1 MTKKPSA
8 LPRQAASPVLGDRR
22 KLPDRRQLAA
32 GQASP
37 FPDPVLQRELRA
49 LLHAF
54 SRTVSSSLK
63 LANGLDAF
71 CEGANRLFSADR
83 TSVWLHDRHAREM
96 VLEASSDEPYLAQRR
111 RVSTEDLVAP
121 AAMALRHDRAEI
133 VATLTHDNDRFSA
146 VVTVPLKGRRRALGT
161 LVFESI
167 RVDTGTEL
175 DLLDRLDET
184 GRQLAAAIENVQ
196 LLEGVLRSHRE
207 LENTFNSIRDLV
219 AVTDRRGRIVRT
231 NLALAERLGTTR
243 DEIINRPM
251 TEVVGPAIAR
261 LANGLELDA
270 NGEENAGVTEELQDP
285 VLNGTFSVMVSRLL
299 GASREGLGH
308 VLVAREIT
316 PRAQL
321 EAERAQLQ
329 SRLSQSE
336 RLAALGQLVA
346 GIAHELN
353 NPLQGVLGHL
363 ELLRATRG
371 LAPAL
376 RRDVRVVYR
385 EADRAAKIIRNLLVF
400 AGSRKLMRRPVNA
413 NQVVSRAITLRA
425 PACRAAHIEIVK
437 RLANLPRVQGDPV
450 LLQQAL
456 FNVMTNAEQALD
468 GTRGGRIEI
477 ATTVEASLGMLL
489 ITIRDTGPGIPAQ
502 VLPRIFEPFYTTK
515 EVGKGIGL
523 GLAIAYGI
531 IQEHGGEIIATNHPD
546 GGALFKVALP
556 IEKDS
561 GP

>member
-1 MTKKPSA
+1 MTKKPSV
-8 LPRQAASPVLGDRR
+8 LPRQAAPPVLGNRR
-22 KLPDRRQLAA
+22 KLPERRQLAA
-32 GQASP
+32 RQPYP
-37 FPDPVLQRELRA
+37 FPHGALQRELRA
-49 LLHAF
+49 LLLAF

-63 LANGLDAF
+63 LASGLDAF
-71 CEGANRLFSADR
+71 CEGANRLFGADR

-96 VLEASSDEPYLAQRR
+96 VLEASSDESYFAQGR
-111 RVSTEDLVAP
+111 RVSNEDLVAP
-121 AAMALRHDRAEI
+121 AARALRHERAEI
-133 VATLTHDNDRFSA
+133 VATLSHDNDNLTA
-146 VVTVPLKGRRRALGT
+146 VVTVPLRGRRRALGT

-167 RVDTGTEL
+167 RVDSGAEL

-184 GRQLAAAIENVQ
+184 GRQLAGAIENVQ
-196 LLEGVLRSHRE
+196 LLDGVLRSHRE

-243 DEIINRPM
+243 DKLVARPL
-251 TEVVGPAIAR
+251 TEVVGPATAR
-261 LANGLELDA
+261 LATGLELDID
-270 NGEENAGVTEELQDP
+270 GDDSAGVTEELQDP

-329 SRLSQSE
+329 SRLTQSE

-400 AGSRKLMRRPVNA
+400 AGSRKLMRRPVNV

-437 RLANLPRVQGDPV
+437 RLAHLPRVQGDPV

-477 ATTVEASLGMLL
+477 GTKVDVPLEMLL

-531 IQEHGGEIIATNHPD
+531 VQEHGGEIIATNHPD
-546 GGALFKVALP
+546 GGALFKIALP
-556 IEKDS
+556 FEKDS

>member
-1 MTKKPSA
+1 MTKKPSV
-8 LPRQAASPVLGDRR
+8 LSRQAAPPVLGARR
-22 KLPDRRQLAA
+22 KPPDAGRLAVHR
-32 GQASP
+32 ASP
-37 FPDPVLQRELRA
+37 YRDAGLQRELRA
-49 LLHAF
+49 LLLGF
-54 SRTVSSSLK
+54 SRTVSSSLT
-63 LANGLDAF
+63 LASGLETF
-71 CEGANRLFSADR
+71 CEGANRLFGADR

-96 VLEASSDEPYLAQRR
+96 VLEASSDQSYLARGR
-111 RVSTEDLVAP
+111 RVSTQDLHAP
-121 AAMALRHDRAEI
+121 AAVALRRERAEI
-133 VATLTHDNDRFSA
+133 VATLTHDNDGLAA

-161 LVFESI
+161 LVFESV
-167 RVDTGTEL
+167 RVDAGTEL
-175 DLLDRLDET
+175 DLLDRFDET

-219 AVTDRRGRIVRT
+219 AVTDRRGRIFRA
-231 NLALAERLGTTR
+231 NFALAERLGTTR
-243 DEIINRPM
+243 NALIDRPM

-261 LANGLELDA
+261 LATGVELESD
-270 NGEENAGVTEELQDP
+270 GEDTAAVTEELQDP
-285 VLNGTFSVMVSRLL
+285 ILNGTFSVMVSRLL
-299 GASREGLGH
+299 GASREPLGH

-321 EAERAQLQ
+321 EAERAQLR
-329 SRLSQSE
+329 SRLTQSE

-363 ELLRATRG
+363 ELLRGTRG
-371 LAPAL
+371 LAPTL

-400 AGSRKLMRRPVNA
+400 AGSRKLMRRPLSV
-413 NQVVSRAITLRA
+413 NQVLSRAITLRA
-425 PACRAAHIEIVK
+425 PACRAAHIEVV
-437 RLANLPRVQGDPV
+437 RHFASLPRVHGDPV
-450 LLQQAL
+450 LLQQAF

-468 GTRGGRIEI
+468 QTTGGRIEI
-477 ATTVEASLGMLL
+477 GTAVEPSLNMIVVTL
-489 ITIRDTGPGIPAQ
+489 RDTGPGIPPQ

-546 GGALFKVALP
+546 GGALFKIALP

>member
-1 MTKKPSA
+1 MTKKPSVWS
-8 LPRQAASPVLGDRR
+8 RQAPPPVLGNRR
-22 KLPDRRQLAA
+22 KLADRRQLAIRHA
-32 GQASP
+32 HPHADSA
-37 FPDPVLQRELRA
+37 LHRELRA

-63 LANGLDAF
+63 LASGLDSF
-71 CEGANRLFSADR
+71 CEGANRLFGADR

-96 VLEASSDEPYLAQRR
+96 VLEASSDESYLAQGR
-111 RVSTEDLVAP
+111 RVSTKDLVAP
-121 AAMALRHDRAEI
+121 AAMALRRERAEI
-133 VATLTHDNDRFSA
+133 VATLTHDHDGLAA

-167 RVDTGTEL
+167 RVDAGAEL

-219 AVTDRRGRIVRT
+219 AVTDRRGRIVRA

-243 DEIINRPM
+243 DELVDRPI

-261 LANGLELDA
+261 LASGLELGSD
-270 NGEENAGVTEELQDP
+270 GEDGAGVTEELQDP
-285 VLNGTFSVMVSRLL
+285 ELNGTFSVMVSRLL

-321 EAERAQLQ
+321 EAERAQLR
-329 SRLSQSE
+329 SRLTQSE

-363 ELLRATRG
+363 ELLRETRG
-371 LAPAL
+371 LPPAL

-400 AGSRKLMRRPVNA
+400 AGSRKLMRRPLNV

-425 PACRAAHIEIVK
+425 PGWRAAHIEVVK
-437 RLANLPRVQGDPV
+437 HLTSLPRVQGDPV

-456 FNVMTNAEQALD
+456 FNIMTNAEQALE
-468 GTRGGRIEI
+468 GTRSGRIEI
-477 ATTVEASLGMLL
+477 TTTLEPSLGMLL
-489 ITIRDTGPGIPAQ
+489 ITVRDTGPGIPAQ

-546 GGALFKVALP
+546 GGALFKIALP
-556 IEKDS
+556 VEKDS
-561 GP
+561 GS